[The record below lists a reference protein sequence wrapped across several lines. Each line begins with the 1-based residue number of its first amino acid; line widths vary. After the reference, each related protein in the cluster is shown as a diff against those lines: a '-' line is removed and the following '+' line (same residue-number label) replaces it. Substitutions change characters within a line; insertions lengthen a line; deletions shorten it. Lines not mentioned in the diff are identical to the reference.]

1 MKQKKTAH
9 SPAVEDPNKPGQIF
23 GINRL
28 VHTKPL
34 PDTSNLAYF
43 YANRGQERPLKI
55 GVKLQA
61 YAAKVAKYMA
71 DGYTVRE
78 RD

>member
-1 MKQKKTAH
+1 MKQKKTVH

-34 PDTSNLAYF
+34 PDTSNLVYF

-55 GVKLQA
+55 GVKPGQ
-61 YAAKVAKYMA
+61 YAAKVAKYED
-71 DGYTVRE
+71 DGYTVKE